1 MLSTLNRSFDS
12 GHICSSNSHIA
23 DLFRLSYGPA
33 CALLKRRPF
42 LATQALQTLLSE
54 LREHFKCL
62 LIIFVRRPSIAM
74 YKPLE
79 RVPEV
84 RIVIPAFPIPEMC
97 FYFIVSELYW
107 TGDVGVDLVPVTAA
121 LMY

>member
-1 MLSTLNRSFDS
+1 
-12 GHICSSNSHIA
+12 
-23 DLFRLSYGPA
+23 
-33 CALLKRRPF
+33 
-42 LATQALQTLLSE
+42 
-54 LREHFKCL
+54 
-62 LIIFVRRPSIAM
+62 M

-97 FYFIVSELYW
+97 FYLIVSELYR
-107 TGDVGVDLVPVTAA
+107 TGDVSVDLVPVTVA